1 MTLQKVVD
9 CNVSRLDIV
18 KSKDK
23 QYIREGL
30 KSLELQ
36 TDWITL
42 GKYPLPSTKFV
53 KNTDTSM
60 SLTIPLDEKSSL
72 YEFFNTLDTFVESK
86 NLIPN
91 KSLNKFIKRKDD
103 NIFLKMKLYITTHIF
118 LDKNTQPE
126 INHSIQD
133 FYKYFKEYDEIRII
147 FSIGKLY
154 EINQEYGFTPY
165 AMRIQIKQSSI
176 NEIQFMQSDTENS
189 NDT

>member
-9 CNVSRLDIV
+9 CDISRLNIV
-18 KSKDK
+18 KAKDN

-36 TDWITL
+36 TDWLSL

-60 SLTIPLDEKSSL
+60 SLTVPLDEKSSL
-72 YEFFNTLDTFVESK
+72 YDFFNTLDNFVESK
-86 NLIPN
+86 NLIQN
-91 KSLNKFIKRKDD
+91 KSLNKFIKRKDCK
-103 NIFLKMKLYITTHIF
+103 IFLKMKLYLTTHVF
-118 LDKNTQPE
+118 LDKKNNPE
-126 INHSIQD
+126 INNSIQD
-133 FYKYFKEYDEIRII
+133 FYKYFKEHSEIRII

-165 AMRIQIKQSSI
+165 ALRIQIKNSPI
-176 NEIQFMQSDTENS
+176 IETQFVQSDSEKS
-189 NDT
+189 NAT